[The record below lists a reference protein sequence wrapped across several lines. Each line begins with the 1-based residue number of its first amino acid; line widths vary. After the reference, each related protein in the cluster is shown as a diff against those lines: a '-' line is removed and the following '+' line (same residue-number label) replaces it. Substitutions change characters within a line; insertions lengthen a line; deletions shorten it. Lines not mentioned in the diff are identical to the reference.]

1 MNNEN
6 GKTVFQYLEAKIF
19 YERNEEYFKK
29 FRSKDLMKEL
39 KLDGI
44 SKTFAE
50 KDLHKG
56 TETLQGFQRCIM
68 SRPVTI
74 CYLYQQFYLSI
85 L

>member
-1 MNNEN
+1 
-6 GKTVFQYLEAKIF
+6 
-19 YERNEEYFKK
+19 
-29 FRSKDLMKEL
+29 MKEL

-74 CYLYQQFYLSI
+74 WYLYKQCYLSI